1 MQPELLERALTPVQQ
16 EPIALKE
23 WAVAV
28 RALGTGDEI
37 LLPRK
42 GGIAEKQFIVEHEE
56 FYLYPTYEHQQ
67 LGQLQ
72 ERYHAA
78 LERELAAPRDPAVA
92 RITLWARVIEAYPVT
107 DEVTARALAPH
118 TFWTPAYILERLRW
132 RPAKP
137 LYALLVR
144 AYRLAPP
151 RDLPVLDS
159 YGGCRSWL
167 RLSSSLGG
175 TPLEPVLGAAE
186 FEQRAA
192 PIRAILR
199 GTTTTT

>member
-1 MQPELLERALTPVQQ
+1 MQPELLERTLAPVQA

-28 RALGTGDEI
+28 RALGTGDEM

-42 GGIAEKQFIVEHEE
+42 GGISEKQFIVEHEE

-67 LGQLQ
+67 RGQLQ

-78 LERELAAPRDPAVA
+78 LERELAASRDPTVA
-92 RITLWARVIEAYPVT
+92 RIALWARVIEAYPVT
-107 DEVTARALAPH
+107 DEAVARALAPY
-118 TFWTPAYILERLRW
+118 TFWTPEYILERLHW
-132 RPAKP
+132 RPTKP

-144 AYRLAPP
+144 VYRLVPP
-151 RDLPVLDS
+151 RDLPVLES

-167 RLSSSLGG
+167 RLSATLGG
-175 TPLEPVLGAAE
+175 TPLEAVLSEVE
-186 FEQRAA
+186 FERRAA
-192 PIRAILR
+192 PIRDILR
-199 GTTTTT
+199 GTTTTA

>member
-1 MQPELLERALTPVQQ
+1 MQAELQERTVTPAEQ

-28 RALGTGDEI
+28 RALATGSEI

-67 LGQLQ
+67 RGQLQ

-78 LERELAAPRDPAVA
+78 LERELAAPRDPAVM
-92 RITLWARVIEAYPVT
+92 RIALWARVIEAYPVT
-107 DEVTARALAPH
+107 GEAVARALAPH
-118 TFWTPAYILERLRW
+118 TFWTPEYILERLHW

-144 AYRLAPP
+144 VYRLAPP

-167 RLSSSLGG
+167 RLSSALGG
-175 TPLEPVLGAAE
+175 TPLEAVLTEAE
-186 FEQRAA
+186 FERRAA
-192 PIRAILR
+192 PIRDILR
-199 GTTTTT
+199 GGISTA